1 MANMKSLS
9 LLILSAEFIDDSI
22 LFFFVSL
29 HRPNLILSSLKFLFV
44 ASDDIF
50 ELFDMEEAFTN
61 LDLIYLSM
69 VM

>member
-9 LLILSAEFIDDSI
+9 LLILSPEFINDSI
-22 LFFFVSL
+22 LFFLVSL
-29 HRPNLILSSLKFLFV
+29 HRSNLILSSLKFLFV

-50 ELFDMEEAFTN
+50 ELFNMEETFTN